1 MRRSKTEQ
9 IIDIFKKV
17 WDTFLSQL
25 GNKYIA
31 FLFLSIVLVGSYLVL
46 PVLWKYIFSAL
57 VSYFAATLVLR
68 YSLDRGLFKAKRFGK
83 NMVSEGHS
91 FLIFIFVII
100 FATFLSNWIA
110 GRIASFAAADMQARF
125 LIVLI
130 QTIIILT
137 LIFLDLEFE
146 F

>member
-1 MRRSKTEQ
+1 MRRTKTEQ
-9 IIDIFKKV
+9 FASILKSA
-17 WDTFLSQL
+17 WDLFLTQL

-31 FLFLSIVLVGSYLVL
+31 FVFLSVVLVGSYLVL

-57 VSYFAATLVLR
+57 VSYFAATLFLR
-68 YSLDRGLFKAKRFGK
+68 YSLDKGLFKAKRFDRSK
-83 NMVSEGHS
+83 VSEGHS

-100 FATFLSNWIA
+100 FSTFISNWIA
-110 GRIASFAAADMQARF
+110 GQIASIAAADTQARF

-130 QTIIILT
+130 QTVIILT
-137 LIFLDLEFE
+137 LIFLDIEFE